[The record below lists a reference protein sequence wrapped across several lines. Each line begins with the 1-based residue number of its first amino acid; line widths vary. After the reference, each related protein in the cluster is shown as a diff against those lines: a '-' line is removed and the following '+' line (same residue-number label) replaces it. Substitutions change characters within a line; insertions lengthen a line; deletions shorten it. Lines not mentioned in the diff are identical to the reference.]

1 MTPVPKWRNWQ
12 TRQVQDLVA
21 AKAMGVQIPPSA
33 PFYCRVCLSPSFIFS
48 LGSFSTGTDAMAEE
62 KKMKCAECGSE
73 YQVVDKETNVTGKT
87 YLLLEC
93 SKCKR
98 CIIVPESAWKKEGS

>member
-1 MTPVPKWRNWQ
+1 
-12 TRQVQDLVA
+12 
-21 AKAMGVQIPPSA
+21 
-33 PFYCRVCLSPSFIFS
+33 
-48 LGSFSTGTDAMAEE
+48 
-62 KKMKCAECGSE
+62 MKCAECGSE